1 MDDIR
6 VYVVDTY
13 YEFTNNVTGYT
24 IQEEDPDVINEVM
37 DVAEEQG
44 TVYSL
49 RGFQEALNLEDVNIS
64 TSWVLFWNKNVK
76 VK

>member
-6 VYVVDTY
+6 VYVVDTDH
-13 YEFTNNVTGYT
+13 EFENNVTSHT
-24 IQEEDPDVINEVM
+24 IQAEDPEVINEVM

-49 RGFQEALNLEDVNIS
+49 RGFQEALNFEEVNIN